1 MVSGNTPPYMISVQ
15 PMGPNPVPP
24 PQNAPVAPPQP
35 SSPPPSPPPASTDSS
50 TVALRQ
56 SNGTDRVQ
64 ISTQAMNANRG
75 GAPSAPSMQS
85 FNTYQPATPPPP
97 PVRPNMGSQTQDA
110 PNPPAGIPGGLN
122 RPGVAPQT
130 PPQGVQQSGQFLNL
144 VG

>member
-1 MVSGNTPPYMISVQ
+1 MVSGTIPPNMIAVQ

-35 SSPPPSPPPASTDSS
+35 TSPPPSPPPSPDTSS
-50 TVALRQ
+50 VALRQ

-64 ISTQAMNANRG
+64 ISNQAMNANRG
-75 GAPSAPSMQS
+75 GAPSAPSLQS
-85 FNTYQPATPPPP
+85 ANAYQPATPPPP

-110 PNPPAGIPGGLN
+110 PNPPAGIPGGMN
-122 RPGVAPQT
+122 RPGMAPQT
-130 PPQGVQQSGQFLNL
+130 PAQGVQQSGQFLNL